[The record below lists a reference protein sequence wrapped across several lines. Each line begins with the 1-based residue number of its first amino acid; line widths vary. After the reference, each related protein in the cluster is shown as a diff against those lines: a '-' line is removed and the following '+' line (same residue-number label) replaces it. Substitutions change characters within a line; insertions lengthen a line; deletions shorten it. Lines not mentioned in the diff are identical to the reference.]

1 MAGILPIW
9 RKTQNNQSI
18 IVQSKR
24 YKIMYLLGSMFFVF
38 FYLKVSKI
46 KFSKFIKKIEVV
58 QKKKKINKI
67 VMSGKKRT
75 MSGLIAYYIQ
85 RNMINKKKRIINANF
100 FSF

>member
-1 MAGILPIW
+1 M
-9 RKTQNNQSI
+9 KH
-18 IVQSKR
+18 
-24 YKIMYLLGSMFFVF
+24 LLGSMFFVF

-46 KFSKFIKKIEVV
+46 KFSKFIKKNEVV
-58 QKKKKINKI
+58 KKKLINKI

-85 RNMINKKKRIINANF
+85 RNMINQKKKIINANF